1 MFYLLFDCNNF
12 FASCEQLFNP
22 HLKNQPIVVLSSN
35 DGCIVARSKE
45 AKALGIPMGAPYF
58 EYKSF
63 FLLHNVQVFSSNF
76 ELYGDISKR
85 VIETVKTFDLPLEI
99 YSIDE
104 AFLFLSHSDP
114 NSLQGL
120 GHQIKQKVYQWTGI
134 HISVGIGPTKTLAKV
149 ANRIAKKEERY
160 KGVFAFA
167 SAKEADPYL
176 KTLPVEEVWGIG
188 QRLARRLYQLGIR
201 HAFHF
206 KETSDSLI
214 KKQVTVTGLRTA
226 LELRGTPSFYLNET
240 PPQRKSILSSR
251 SFGAEVTTL
260 YELKQAVATFIAKAA
275 HKLRKEKLKAHFIS
289 VFIATNRFKETP
301 YFSDSASFTLP
312 LPSSH
317 TPDLIAHAHKALEKI
332 FLENRSYKRAGIL
345 LGELC
350 PESEMQFDFFSED
363 LLSEKKTSLMK
374 TMDQINNKFSLS
386 PLSFA
391 AEGIKKNWKG
401 LSTKC
406 SPRYTTSWNEIP
418 KINLMH

>member
-22 HLKNQPIVVLSSN
+22 RLRNQPIVVLSSN

-85 VIETVKTFDLPLEI
+85 VIETVKTFDLPIEV

-104 AFLFLSHSDP
+104 AFLFLSHWNP
-114 NSLQGL
+114 KSLLEL
-120 GHQIKQKVYQWTGI
+120 GQQIKQKVFQWTGI

-149 ANRIAKKEERY
+149 ANRIAKKEEQHQ
-160 KGVFAFA
+160 GVFAFA
-167 SAKEADPYL
+167 SAKEANPYL
-176 KTLPVEEVWGIG
+176 KKLPVDEIWGIG
-188 QRLARRLYQLGIR
+188 QRLARRLYQIGIR
-201 HAFHF
+201 DAFHF
-206 KETSDSLI
+206 KEASDFLI

-226 LELRGTPSFYLNET
+226 LELRGIPSFYLNEI

-251 SFGAEVTTL
+251 SFGVEVTTL
-260 YELKQAVATFIAKAA
+260 YELKQATATFVAKAA
-275 HKLRKEKLKAHFIS
+275 HKLRKEKLKAYFIS

-301 YFSDSASFTLP
+301 YFSDSASLTLP

-317 TPDLIAHAHKALEKI
+317 TPDLTQHAHKALEKI

-350 PESEMQFDFFSED
+350 SETEMQFDFFAD
-363 LLSEKKTSLMK
+363 DPLSEKKTSLMK

-391 AEGIKKNWKG
+391 AEGIVKNWKG

-406 SPRYTTSWNEIP
+406 SPRYTTSWNELL
-418 KINLMH
+418 KINL